1 LTKKT
6 SYIIATSLLALLFS
20 CQSHDQSPISTYTVK
35 TTDFVDILEIN
46 GITEPVQTTSIG
58 CPREADGL
66 ITFIVK
72 DGAYVNEG
80 DTVCILEDS
89 NLKKRYDEAVVNLE
103 TTKAELNKIKADLDL
118 RYALLEAQV
127 KNNAAQTEISNLD
140 SLQLQYLTK
149 NQQTIKRLELRQ
161 VAIEKAKLEK
171 KLKSLAIIN
180 QSELKKTEFRIQSLT
195 FQIQSSKEQLEGL
208 VIKSPKQG
216 IVTRAMHY
224 SGRKVQEGDN
234 LWAGMTMVNIPDL
247 SKMKVMI
254 TASEGDYKRI
264 SENNLVE
271 YSFDA
276 MPKNKA
282 WGKILKKSP
291 VGKPIKE
298 NSKVK
303 LFEIEATIDSANI
316 MPGIGQSANC
326 KVILKRINHSIV
338 IPQIAV
344 FEQDSMQVVFVK
356 NGGKFEM
363 RQVATG
369 TSSLKSTIVI
379 KGLKVGEK
387 ISFIKPISSLIEKKT
402 LFPNT
407 KKQKKIGLKKPQLQI
422 KRISKAI

>member
-1 LTKKT
+1 MTKNLF
-6 SYIIATSLLALLFS
+6 YIIATSFLALLCS
-20 CQSHDQSPISTYTVK
+20 CQSHEQSPVSTYTVK
-35 TTDFVDILEIN
+35 TTDFVDVLEIN

-140 SLQLQYLTK
+140 SLQLQFSTK
-149 NQQTIKRLELRQ
+149 NQQAIKRLEIRQ

-180 QSELKKTEFRIQSLT
+180 QSELKKTEFEIQRLT
-195 FQIQSSKEQLEGL
+195 AEIQGSKDQLDGL
-208 VIKSPKQG
+208 VIKSPRKG
-216 IVTRAMHY
+216 IVTRAMHH
-224 SGRKVQEGDN
+224 SGRKVQVGDN
-234 LWAGMTMVNIPDL
+234 LWYGMTMVNIPDL
-247 SKMKVMI
+247 SKMKI
-254 TASEGDYKRI
+254 IIRASEGNYKRI
-264 SENNLVE
+264 SENDLVE

-276 MPKNKA
+276 MPQNKA

-291 VGKPIKE
+291 VGQPIKE

-303 LFEIEATIDSANI
+303 IFEIEATVDSARI

-326 KVILKRINHSIV
+326 KVILKRVNHTIV
-338 IPQIAV
+338 VPQIAV

-363 RQVATG
+363 RQVAIG
-369 TSSLKSTIVI
+369 TSSLKSAIVI
-379 KGLKVGEK
+379 RGLKVGEK
-387 ISFIKPISSLIEKKT
+387 ISFIKPTSSLIEKKT
-402 LFPNT
+402 LFPKMKT
-407 KKQKKIGLKKPQLQI
+407 KRK
-422 KRISKAI
+422 